1 MNKKIVDYSKDIF
14 QKKVKFRE
22 LALKE
27 MPLVYSVPKKEVKN
41 PLELTLLSNIQFIYE
56 LALARLELHALGA
69 DFQVVN
75 NLRTFR
81 VFNKIDEELLRHRLA
96 YFEKVGNKET
106 EYYHLQ
112 KYNITRSVNQYLT
125 HWIYPYKGKYHPQ
138 MIRALL
144 NIIGIKQGETVL
156 DPFIGS
162 GTTAVECE
170 VMGIN
175 CIGIDTS
182 PLCVLISKVKTE
194 SLEVLD
200 EILQYTDVIKPN
212 KDEYQKNIF
221 EEKKIEEIK
230 NERVKNFYVIAE
242 MIAHSDN
249 SRRGRNFESSFY
261 ENIQKMITSVR
272 DFKKAKQDLGL
283 ALGKVRIEKGD
294 ARKLKIEDESIDGII
309 TSPPYSIAL
318 NYVENDAHSLK
329 ALGYD
334 LNKIKEDFVGVRGNG
349 FQKFELYYK
358 DMAKSIYEMYRV
370 LRKGKYCVIVIGNVT
385 YQNKE
390 VDTTE
395 RTIKFCQEAGFS
407 FRKKID
413 KIIYGLY
420 NIMQKEYILIFK
432 K

>member
-1 MNKKIVDYSKDIF
+1 MSKKRLDYSKGILH
-14 QKKVKFRE
+14 KRSKFRE

-27 MPLVYSVPKKEVKN
+27 TPLVYTTPQKKAKK

-75 NLRTFR
+75 NMRTFK
-81 VFNKIDEELLRHRLA
+81 VFNKVDEELLRHRLA
-96 YFEKVGNKET
+96 YFERVGDKET

-112 KYNITRSVNQYLT
+112 KYNLTRSVNQYLT

-144 NIIGIKQGETVL
+144 NIIGIKPGETVL

-162 GTTAVECE
+162 GTTAVESE
-170 VMGIN
+170 VRGIN
-175 CIGIDTS
+175 CIGIDVS
-182 PLCVLISKVKTE
+182 PLCVLIGKVKSE
-194 SLEVLD
+194 SIDVLD
-200 EILQYTDVIKPN
+200 EVLQYANNIKPSKN
-212 KDEYQKNIF
+212 GCQENIF
-221 EEKKIEEIK
+221 SEKKIEEIK
-230 NERVKNFYVIAE
+230 DERVKNFYVIAE

-249 SRRGRNFESSFY
+249 SRRGRDFESSFY
-261 ENIQKMITSVR
+261 ENIQKMITSAK
-272 DFKKAKQDLGL
+272 DFRKAKQDMGL
-283 ALGKVRIEKGD
+283 TLGKVRIEEGD
-294 ARKLKIEDESIDGII
+294 ARKLKLEDESVDGII

-334 LNKIKEDFVGVRGNG
+334 LNKIKEDFIGVRGNG

-358 DMAKSIYEMYRV
+358 DMHKSISEMYRV
-370 LRKGKYCVIVIGNVT
+370 LKKGKYCVIVVGNVT
-385 YQNKE
+385 FQTKE
-390 VDTTE
+390 VDTAE
-395 RTIKFCQEAGFS
+395 RTIRFCQDVGFS
-407 FRKKID
+407 FRKKIE

-420 NIMQKEYILIFK
+420 NVMQKEYILIFK

>member
-1 MNKKIVDYSKDIF
+1 MSKKRLDYSKGILH
-14 QKKVKFRE
+14 KRSKFRE

-27 MPLVYSVPKKEVKN
+27 TPLVYTTPQKKAKN

-75 NLRTFR
+75 NMRTFK
-81 VFNKIDEELLRHRLA
+81 VFNKVDEELLRHRLA
-96 YFEKVGNKET
+96 YFERVGDKET

-112 KYNITRSVNQYLT
+112 KYNLTRSVNQYLT

-144 NIIGIKQGETVL
+144 NIIGIKPGETVL

-175 CIGIDTS
+175 CIGIDVS
-182 PLCVLISKVKTE
+182 PLCVLISKVKSE
-194 SLEVLD
+194 SVYVLD
-200 EILQYTDVIKPN
+200 EVLQYANNIKPSKN
-212 KDEYQKNIF
+212 GNQENIF
-221 EEKKIEEIK
+221 GGKKIEEIK
-230 NERVKNFYVIAE
+230 DERVKNFYVIAE

-249 SRRGRNFESSFY
+249 SRRGRDFESSFY
-261 ENIQKMITSVR
+261 ENIQKMITSAR
-272 DFKKAKQDLGL
+272 DFRKAKQDMGL
-283 ALGKVRIEKGD
+283 VLGKVRIEQGD
-294 ARKLKIEDESIDGII
+294 ARKLKLEDESTDGII

-318 NYVENDAHSLK
+318 NYVENDAHSLR

-334 LNKIKEDFVGVRGNG
+334 LNNIKEDFIGVRGNG
-349 FQKFELYYK
+349 LQKFELYYK
-358 DMAKSIYEMYRV
+358 DMHKSISEMYRV
-370 LRKGKYCVIVIGNVT
+370 LKKGKYCVIVVGNVT
-385 YQNKE
+385 FQNKE
-390 VDTTE
+390 VDTAE
-395 RTIKFCQEAGFS
+395 RTIRFCQDMGFS
-407 FRKKID
+407 LRKKIE